1 MANYKLEGD
10 QRILGGRYGLAGED
24 LVYDWKNDKYE
35 WVRSREDVDEIRQK
49 IDDAVKA
56 AELRKREEE
65 IKRRLEKDF
74 RDYRLQVKDEG
85 KKDEGQNMDAS
96 NCINVAVSS
105 GRRIYWNPPSS
116 AWYYFDNGQKCAET
130 VSFKK
135 LSDKDIDAEGVP
147 PTAGPTV
154 LAKALAVFT
163 YPQMRE
169 LACELVDMFK
179 AKEENGQK
187 LDLLDW
193 HVWAEFFNAW
203 QEGEHKLAEIR
214 AKAEEKEEE
223 KD

>member
-10 QRILGGRYGLAGED
+10 DRYGLQDGYE
-24 LVYDWKNDKYE
+24 YSFEKRE
-35 WVRSREDVDEIRQK
+35 WVRSKVEVDEIRQK
-49 IDDAVKA
+49 IDEAIRNE
-56 AELRKREEE
+56 ELRKREEE

-85 KKDEGQNMDAS
+85 KKDEGQKMVMWDRPIRY
-96 NCINVAVSS
+96 INVDVTKQRQVYFKDGIGYYVYADTGDRYNGGVYNVEVSPVAYVANSAPGS
-105 GRRIYWNPPSS
+105 GPS
-116 AWYYFDNGQKCAET
+116 
-130 VSFKK
+130 
-135 LSDKDIDAEGVP
+135 IM
-147 PTAGPTV
+147 
-154 LAKALAVFT
+154 AKALANFT

-193 HVWAEFFNAW
+193 HIWAEFFNAW

-214 AKAEEKEEE
+214 AKAEEKKEE